1 MSIKQLQQELSRGM
15 PSPVYLLY
23 SSEDFLLYEAISAI
37 KEQCRD
43 AVGFNFD
50 VYDIK
55 SPDDTIPVEQIVDI
69 MNTMPFIS
77 ARRTVIINNVQKL
90 AKKDV
95 QKIEAY
101 LLNPADTALLVML
114 HSGAA
119 PKLFGAAA
127 SGGLKTIAL
136 TVQEKDLP
144 LWIKEQAQQKKV
156 RLTDSA
162 VEYLITMAGT
172 DLGMLSAEIEK
183 LACFISDR
191 VIDVADLRS
200 IIYSGVEYTAFD
212 LIDAL
217 KRKDTKEVFRIFE
230 NVTKT
235 QEPQMLLGALNY
247 YYGRQGSAYRQ
258 KNASVPVRTSGL
270 LHEADLA
277 IKTSHKYVIENL
289 LVKLLKKQVKAEIEK
304 RPD

>member
-1 MSIKQLQQELSRGM
+1 MSIKQFQQELSKGM
-15 PSPVYLLY
+15 PAPVYLLY
-23 SSEDFLLYEAISAI
+23 SSEDFLLYEALSAI
-37 KEQCRD
+37 KEQFSD

-50 VYDIK
+50 AYDIK

-69 MNTMPFIS
+69 VNTMPFIS
-77 ARRTVIINNVQKL
+77 ARRIVVIHNVQKL

-101 LLNPADTALLVML
+101 LLNPTDTALLVMF
-114 HSGAA
+114 HTGAA

-127 SGGLKTIAL
+127 SGNIKTIAL

-144 LWIKEQAQQKKV
+144 LWIKEQAKQKKV

-162 VEYLITMAGT
+162 VEYLLTMVGT

-200 IIYSGVEYTAFD
+200 VIYSGVEYTAFD
-212 LIDAL
+212 LLDAI
-217 KRKDTKEVFRIFE
+217 KRKDAKEVFRIFE
-230 NVTKT
+230 NVTKN

-247 YYGRQGSAYRQ
+247 YYGRQGSAYQQ
-258 KNASVPVRTSGL
+258 KDPSGPFHTIKL
-270 LHEADLA
+270 LHEADID
-277 IKTSHKYVIENL
+277 IKTSRKYVIENL
-289 LVKLLKKQVKAEIEK
+289 LVKLLKTSKQ
-304 RPD
+304 

>member
-1 MSIKQLQQELSRGM
+1 MSIRQFQQELSRGM
-15 PSPVYLLY
+15 PSRVYLLY
-23 SSEDFLLYEAISAI
+23 SSDDFLLYEALSAI
-37 KEQCRD
+37 KEQCSD

-69 MNTMPFIS
+69 VNTMPFIS
-77 ARRTVIINNVQKL
+77 ARRIVVINNVQKL
-90 AKKDV
+90 AKKDL
-95 QKIEAY
+95 QKLDVY

-119 PKLFGAAA
+119 PKLFGAAS
-127 SGGLKTIAL
+127 SGSIKTIAL

-144 LWIKEQAQQKKV
+144 AWIKEQAGQKKV

-162 VEYLITMAGT
+162 VDYLITTAGT

-217 KRKDTKEVFRIFE
+217 KRKDAREAFRIFE
-230 NVTKT
+230 NVTKN

-247 YYGRQGSAYRQ
+247 YYGRQGAAYQQ
-258 KNASVPVRTSGL
+258 KETSGPAQTIRF
-270 LHEADLA
+270 LHEADIA

-289 LVKLLKKQVKAEIEK
+289 LVKLLKT
-304 RPD
+304 

>member
-1 MSIKQLQQELSRGM
+1 MSIRQFQQELSRGM

-37 KEQCRD
+37 KERCSD
-43 AVGFNFD
+43 AGGFNFD

-55 SPDDTIPVEQIVDI
+55 SPDDTVPVEQIVDI
-69 MNTMPFIS
+69 LNTMPFIS
-77 ARRTVIINNVQKL
+77 ARRTVVIHNIQKL

-114 HSGAA
+114 HTGAA
-119 PKLFGAAA
+119 PKLFGATA
-127 SGGLKTIAL
+127 SGGMKAIAL
-136 TVQEKDLP
+136 TVQERELP
-144 LWIKEQAQQKKV
+144 MWIKEQAKQKKV
-156 RLTDSA
+156 SLTDSA

-212 LIDAL
+212 LLDAL
-217 KRKDTKEVFRIFE
+217 KRKDEKEVFRIFE
-230 NVTKT
+230 SVTKN

-247 YYGRQGSAYRQ
+247 YYGRQGASYRQ
-258 KNASVPVRTSGL
+258 EKIHPGRSGQAGSCMRRTL
-270 LHEADLA
+270 
-277 IKTSHKYVIENL
+277 
-289 LVKLLKKQVKAEIEK
+289 Q
-304 RPD
+304 

>member
-1 MSIKQLQQELSRGM
+1 MSIKQFHQELSKGM

-23 SSEDFLLYEAISAI
+23 SSEDFLLYEAISGI

-43 AVGFNFD
+43 TVGFNFD

-69 MNTMPFIS
+69 VNTMPFIS
-77 ARRTVIINNVQKL
+77 ARRIVVINNIQKL

-101 LLNPADTALLVML
+101 LLDPAETALLVML
-114 HSGAA
+114 HTGAA
-119 PKLFGAAA
+119 PKLFSAAA
-127 SGGLKTIAL
+127 SGSIKTIAL

-144 LWIKEQAQQKKV
+144 LWIKEQAKQKKV

-200 IIYSGVEYTAFD
+200 VIYSGVEYTAFD
-212 LIDAL
+212 LLDAL
-217 KRKDTKEVFRIFE
+217 KRKDAREVFRIFE
-230 NVTKT
+230 NVTKN

-247 YYGRQGSAYRQ
+247 YYGRQGAAYHQ
-258 KNASVPVRTSGL
+258 KETSGPAQTIRF
-270 LHEADLA
+270 LHEADIA

-289 LVKLLKKQVKAEIEK
+289 LVKLLKNRKQ
-304 RPD
+304 

>member
-1 MSIKQLQQELSRGM
+1 MSIKQFQQELSRGM

-23 SSEDFLLYEAISAI
+23 SSEDFLLYGALSAI
-37 KEQCRD
+37 KEQCSD
-43 AVGFNFD
+43 ASGFNFE

-69 MNTMPFIS
+69 VNTMPFIS
-77 ARRTVIINNVQKL
+77 ARRTVVINNVQKL
-90 AKKDV
+90 AKKDL
-95 QKIEAY
+95 QKLEAY

-127 SGGLKTIAL
+127 SGSIKTIAL
-136 TVQEKDLP
+136 TVQEKELP
-144 LWIKEQAQQKKV
+144 MWIKEQARQKKV

-162 VEYLITMAGT
+162 VEYLITMDGT
-172 DLGMLSAEIEK
+172 DLGMLYAEIEK

-212 LIDAL
+212 LLDAL
-217 KRKDTKEVFRIFE
+217 KIKDAKEVFRIFE
-230 NVTKT
+230 NVTKN

-247 YYGRQGSAYRQ
+247 YYARQGSAYRQ
-258 KNASVPVRTSGL
+258 KDASGPVPTIRL
-270 LHEADLA
+270 LHEADIA
-277 IKTSHKYVIENL
+277 IKSSHKYVIEDL
-289 LVKLLKKQVKAEIEK
+289 LVKLLRGIEG
-304 RPD
+304 

>member
-1 MSIKQLQQELSRGM
+1 MSIRQFQQELSRGM
-15 PSPVYLLY
+15 PAPVYLLY

-37 KEQCRD
+37 KEQFSD

-50 VYDIK
+50 TYDIK

-69 MNTMPFIS
+69 VNTMPFIS
-77 ARRTVIINNVQKL
+77 ARRIVVIHNVQKL

-95 QKIEAY
+95 QKLDAY
-101 LLNPADTALLVML
+101 LLNPAGTALLVML
-114 HSGAA
+114 HTGAA

-127 SGGLKTIAL
+127 SESIKTIAL
-136 TVQEKDLP
+136 TVQEKDIP
-144 LWIKEQAQQKKV
+144 LWIKEQAKGKKV

-200 IIYSGVEYTAFD
+200 IIYPGAEYTAFD
-212 LIDAL
+212 LLDAL
-217 KRKDTKEVFRIFE
+217 KRKDAKEVFRIFE
-230 NVTKT
+230 SVTKN

-247 YYGRQGSAYRQ
+247 YYGRQGSVYQQ
-258 KNASVPVRTSGL
+258 KYPSGPFQTIKL
-270 LHEADLA
+270 LHEADIA

-289 LVKLLKKQVKAEIEK
+289 LVKLLAKQ
-304 RPD
+304 

>member
-1 MSIKQLQQELSRGM
+1 MSIRQFQQELTKGM

-23 SSEDFLLYEAISAI
+23 SSEDFLLYEALSAI
-37 KEQCRD
+37 KEQCSD
-43 AVGFNFD
+43 ASGFNFD

-69 MNTMPFIS
+69 VNTMPFIS
-77 ARRTVIINNVQKL
+77 DRRTVVINNVQKL
-90 AKKDV
+90 AKKDL

-101 LLNPADTALLVML
+101 LLNPAGSALLVML
-114 HSGAA
+114 HTGAA
-119 PKLFGAAA
+119 PKLFGASA
-127 SGGLKTIAL
+127 SGSIKTIAL

-144 LWIKEQAQQKKV
+144 LWIKEQAKQKKV
-156 RLTDSA
+156 RLTDGA

-191 VIDVADLRS
+191 IIDVADLRS

-212 LIDAL
+212 LLDAL
-217 KRKDTKEVFRIFE
+217 KRKDAKEVFRIFE
-230 NVTKT
+230 NVTKN

-247 YYGRQGSAYRQ
+247 YYGRQGSTYGQ
-258 KNASVPVRTSGL
+258 KNTSGPVQTIRL
-270 LHEADLA
+270 LHEADIA
-277 IKTSHKYVIENL
+277 IKTSHKHVIEDL
-289 LVKLLKKQVKAEIEK
+289 LVKLLKEK
-304 RPD
+304 TSRQ